1 MEQCATAIVADSAT
15 ELNINCFFAAYYLNE
30 GTPKRR
36 NLHLKYFSTFDF
48 ITNIFCIFV
57 LDKTNFTMNKFL
69 SFLLLFSCSFY
80 AQSKYNNFSLEFA
93 SGYTSPVQPY
103 LSENSSNF
111 AGFNH
116 INIGG
121 RYMFSEKF
129 GVRVE
134 YVNDRF
140 IDNSDIFSGTYFNR
154 FGAQLVYNLGKD
166 LDLLYI
172 TNEQF
177 GLLTHAGVGYT
188 RSTIKRLQITE
199 QIGSAVIGI
208 TPQYKLSDRSSLFL
222 DFSSVFNFKQ
232 HYRFDGSLISPDFV
246 PTIGNHYNITI
257 GIMLYIGEN
266 RLHNDWY

>member
-1 MEQCATAIVADSAT
+1 
-15 ELNINCFFAAYYLNE
+15 
-30 GTPKRR
+30 
-36 NLHLKYFSTFDF
+36 
-48 ITNIFCIFV
+48 
-57 LDKTNFTMNKFL
+57 
-69 SFLLLFSCSFY
+69 
-80 AQSKYNNFSLEFA
+80 
-93 SGYTSPVQPY
+93 
-103 LSENSSNF
+103 
-111 AGFNH
+111 
-116 INIGG
+116 
-121 RYMFSEKF
+121 MFSEKF

-246 PTIGNHYNITI
+246 PTVGNHYNITF
-257 GIMLYIGEN
+257 GIMFYIGEG